1 VHPWPSYTSPML
13 KGEAHW
19 LAQELAALP
28 DDAFPLLD
36 IGSSTAA
43 FREDE
48 QSFISDL
55 VFRPLSDRGCE
66 VIHADLKP
74 APGVDVVMDFTDAS
88 DRRRISARQIRTVLC
103 SNVLEHLLV
112 EPRQAARYLVEL
124 CASRGYVIVTVPKR
138 YGYHEDPIDNGFRPS
153 AEQLADLFPDCE
165 VLTATNVV
173 GPVLAVH
180 HARAR
185 GWPRY
190 LMRAAVPLYRP
201 RAWAGSVAW
210 FWRHAEVACVVVRT
224 P

>member
-1 VHPWPSYTSPML
+1 ML
-13 KGEAHW
+13 EVEARW
-19 LAQELAALP
+19 LARELAALP
-28 DDAFPLLD
+28 GDAFPLLD

-43 FREDE
+43 FREDQ

-55 VFRPLSDRGCE
+55 VFRPLSDRGYE
-66 VIHADLKP
+66 VIHADLR
-74 APGVDVVMDFTDAS
+74 AGPGVDVVMDLTDAA
-88 DRRRISARQIRTVLC
+88 DRLRVSSQHQIRTVLC
-103 SNVLEHLLV
+103 SNVLEHLSV
-112 EPRQAARYLVEL
+112 EPREAARYLVEL
-124 CASRGYVIVTVPKR
+124 CRSRGYVIVTVPRR

-153 AEQLADLFPDCE
+153 VQQLADLFPDCE
-165 VLTATNVV
+165 VITSRSVV

-190 LMRAAVPLYRP
+190 LLRAAVPLYRP